1 MTIVSLSLITTW
13 MVLVVLGVTL
23 FGLVHLL
30 LLGAGAIV
38 FMSGNRARARA
49 ARAAAHA
56 ANEAAQLGA
65 AQL

>member
-1 MTIVSLSLITTW
+1 MTFVSLSLITSW

-38 FMSGNRARARA
+38 FMTGNHARFGLRTHQARATTDVI
-49 ARAAAHA
+49 ARS
-56 ANEAAQLGA
+56 
-65 AQL
+65 

>member
-13 MVLVVLGVTL
+13 LVLVVLGVTL

-38 FMSGNRARARA
+38 FMSGNRARVQALKRLSA
-49 ARAAAHA
+49 TDVTSR
-56 ANEAAQLGA
+56 L
-65 AQL
+65 

>member
-13 MVLVVLGVTL
+13 MVLVVLGFTL

-49 ARAAAHA
+49 AAAAADVA
-56 ANEAAQLGA
+56 ARG
-65 AQL
+65 

>member
-13 MVLVVLGVTL
+13 LVLVVLGVTL

-38 FMSGNRARARA
+38 FMSGNRARVEALKRLA
-49 ARAAAHA
+49 ATDVTSRM
-56 ANEAAQLGA
+56 
-65 AQL
+65 

>member
-1 MTIVSLSLITTW
+1 MTFVSLSLITTW

-38 FMSGNRARARA
+38 LMTGNHGRFRMRTHRAPVTTEVIARS
-49 ARAAAHA
+49 
-56 ANEAAQLGA
+56 
-65 AQL
+65 

>member
-13 MVLVVLGVTL
+13 MVLVVLGFTL
-23 FGLVHLL
+23 WGLVHLL

-49 ARAAAHA
+49 RLEQAAAADA
-56 ANEAAQLGA
+56 AARG
-65 AQL
+65 

>member
-1 MTIVSLSLITTW
+1 MTLVSLSLITTW

-38 FMSGNRARARA
+38 FMTGNHGRFRMRTHQAGVTRNVIART
-49 ARAAAHA
+49 
-56 ANEAAQLGA
+56 
-65 AQL
+65 